1 MQPARQ
7 ARPGTGSSERSVRS
21 RMIAAIH
28 LKFKKLRT
36 DLRFC
41 SDEEIRDERLAFI
54 NDALKSKR
62 AIISMRDLSDRQLGL
77 VLDALSRLE
86 TQPQLPNSQAANVAA
101 NAGNASAEI
110 IHLASSE
117 QQHTIE
123 KLFNCLA
130 WDDELR
136 ASFVKQKFKSS
147 PAMLTFKQANSLTMI
162 LLTIAATRA
171 IKGRGSVQR
180 VSRLMIREE
189 IPALKARLGIDRKSD
204 EGGR

>member
-7 ARPGTGSSERSVRS
+7 ARPGTGSERSVRS

-41 SDEEIRDERLAFI
+41 SDEELREERLAFI
-54 NDALKSKR
+54 NDVLKPKR
-62 AIISMRDLSDRQLGL
+62 AIASMRDLSDRQLGL

-86 TQPQLPNSQAANVAA
+86 AQPQLPNSKAAAPIAQADT
-101 NAGNASAEI
+101 SAEI

-117 QQHTIE
+117 QGFTIE
-123 KLFNCLA
+123 KLFNCLG
-130 WDDELR
+130 WTDEAR
-136 ASFVKQKFKSS
+136 TNFVQQKFKRSS

-162 LLTIAATRA
+162 LLNIAAARA

-180 VSRLMIREE
+180 VSRRMIQDE

-204 EGGR
+204 EGGV